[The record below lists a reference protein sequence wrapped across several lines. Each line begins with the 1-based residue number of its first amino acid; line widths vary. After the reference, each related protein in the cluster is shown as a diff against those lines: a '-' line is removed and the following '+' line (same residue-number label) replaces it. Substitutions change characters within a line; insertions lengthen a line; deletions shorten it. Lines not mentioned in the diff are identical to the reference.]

1 MQVGIVQGHRI
12 RSESRL
18 PKAVQDDRKISE
30 LDNLSWLCFSRSQRL
45 TVLARRQTNIVT
57 FGNAAGSYLKSQQAR
72 CRYSRASYPSLP
84 RAGVMPHGD
93 GMRGPSTRDSNV
105 IDIFA
110 TSRSKPTSAPVALPL
125 ESKQDDKVTEDA
137 PATQRA
143 KGRWACACKANTC
156 PDTNAHCNVPRNAN
170 EHVES
175 PDRSAADAQKR

>member
-1 MQVGIVQGHRI
+1 
-12 RSESRL
+12 
-18 PKAVQDDRKISE
+18 
-30 LDNLSWLCFSRSQRL
+30 
-45 TVLARRQTNIVT
+45 
-57 FGNAAGSYLKSQQAR
+57 
-72 CRYSRASYPSLP
+72 
-84 RAGVMPHGD
+84 MPHGD
-93 GMRGPSTRDSNV
+93 GMRDPSTRASNV

-125 ESKQDDKVTEDA
+125 ESKQDNKVTEDA

-143 KGRWACACKANTC
+143 KGRWACACKAKTC

>member
-1 MQVGIVQGHRI
+1 MAMLFKKPASNGLGQAPNQHRDIRQRSRKLSQVSTCPLSII
-12 RSESRL
+12 ARL
-18 PKAVQDDRKISE
+18 V
-30 LDNLSWLCFSRSQRL
+30 
-45 TVLARRQTNIVT
+45 
-57 FGNAAGSYLKSQQAR
+57 
-72 CRYSRASYPSLP
+72 PSMP

-93 GMRGPSTRDSNV
+93 GTRGPSTRDSNV

-156 PDTNAHCNVPRNAN
+156 PDTNAHCNIPRNAN